1 LLPGFSLTLIPGDP
15 VGDSGTL
22 ESVAMTKRWPC
33 LVITVLSMLVAVR
46 LAGCASLP
54 PEKSVRSI
62 NDIAGEWRGT
72 IRFGLGPFEFVN
84 VTINPDSTMV
94 MEWGSNT
101 KWGRVMVADGR
112 ASFDLGIWSGSLY
125 YLEGSE
131 KRVLLMKA
139 NFGVFDAQLTPLK

>member
-1 LLPGFSLTLIPGDP
+1 MRRS
-15 VGDSGTL
+15 
-22 ESVAMTKRWPC
+22 RPC
-33 LVITVLSMLVAVR
+33 IVITGLFLLVAVV

-54 PEKSVRSI
+54 PEKPVMSI

-72 IRFGLGPFEFVN
+72 IRFGLGPFEAVN

-101 KWGRVMVADGR
+101 RWGKVMVADGR
-112 ASFDLGIWSGSLY
+112 ASFDLGIWSGPLY
-125 YLEGSE
+125 YLEASE

-139 NFGVFDAQLTPLK
+139 NFGVFDAQLTPVK